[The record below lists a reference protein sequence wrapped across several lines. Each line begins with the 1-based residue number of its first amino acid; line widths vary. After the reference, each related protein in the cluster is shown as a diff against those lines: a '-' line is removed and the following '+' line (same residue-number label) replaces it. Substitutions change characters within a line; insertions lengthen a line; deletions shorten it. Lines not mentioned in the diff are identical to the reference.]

1 MLYFHNVGII
11 FLEYIVTAIYMAVLS
26 YKFQFH
32 WQNTR
37 KDKQL
42 TVILPQIVVKKAQFE
57 KFTPKENGSFGK
69 TQYWC

>member
-1 MLYFHNVGII
+1 
-11 FLEYIVTAIYMAVLS
+11 MAVLS
-26 YKFQFH
+26 YKFQFN

-57 KFTPKENGSFGK
+57 KFTQKENGSFGK